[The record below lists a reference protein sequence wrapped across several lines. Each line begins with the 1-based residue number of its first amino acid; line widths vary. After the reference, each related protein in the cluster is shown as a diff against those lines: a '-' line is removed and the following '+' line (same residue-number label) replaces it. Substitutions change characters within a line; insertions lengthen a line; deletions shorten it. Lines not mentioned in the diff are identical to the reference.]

1 MGFLEEAQLGLALE
15 GRGMKGCG
23 RREKDGRRMREMW
36 REEGGGL
43 GKLPGGCSQRAQS
56 YRINRVDGRN
66 IYF

>member
-1 MGFLEEAQLGLALE
+1 M
-15 GRGMKGCG
+15 GCG
-23 RREKDGRRMREMW
+23 RREKDGRRMRERW